1 MENPNTLY
9 TLSYRTTAK
18 VATFLEMKTG
28 PSRTQS
34 PPPKT
39 MLGVLSKPSDYGVY
53 GDDSVFF
60 VLFCIPCKI
69 ESAANFPVSAVSEIV
84 SAAHEYRL
92 ISTFEFHWKDC
103 HIESVPYQPQTISA
117 TTTSATRKDHIGQK
131 E

>member
-1 MENPNTLY
+1 
-9 TLSYRTTAK
+9 
-18 VATFLEMKTG
+18 
-28 PSRTQS
+28 
-34 PPPKT
+34 
-39 MLGVLSKPSDYGVY
+39 MLGALSKPSNYGVY
-53 GDDSVFF
+53 GDDSALELKTEYIICIKFSVVHGMTVSARIF